1 VAALIYEACEVE
13 FRQRHKRG
21 LSGKF
26 QTEAGIS
33 RERRRKH
40 LGEEVVVMVT
50 HPLPLPAP
58 VLPRHERGRAVIAV
72 VPAGEDPFVNAM
84 LEMPFSVQKHAN
96 PLEWVA
102 SLALHFLMIGTLLLI
117 PLYFTDA
124 IDVRAFS
131 KTFLVGPPPPAP
143 PPAAAPVEKIVR
155 TLPKERFMKGG
166 RLTTPVVI
174 PREIAVLKE
183 APIPPDMSGMGVVGG
198 IPGGIPGGQVGGV
211 LGGIIGGTGTAAGPV
226 LTPPAP
232 VKKIVRI
239 GGQVKPPKQLFEP
252 DLAYPPVAKAARVQ
266 GTVTI
271 EAIIDE
277 RGDVVQ
283 AHAVDGSPLLVAAAL
298 QAVSQWKYEPTTL
311 NGQPVSVQMTVYV
324 KYHLQ

>member
-1 VAALIYEACEVE
+1 
-13 FRQRHKRG
+13 
-21 LSGKF
+21 
-26 QTEAGIS
+26 
-33 RERRRKH
+33 
-40 LGEEVVVMVT
+40 MVT
-50 HPLPLPAP
+50 HPLPMPAP
-58 VLPRHERGRAVIAV
+58 VLPRRDSERRRAVILK
-72 VPAGEDPFVNAM
+72 VPAGEDPFVKAM
-84 LEMPFSVQKHAN
+84 LETPFCEHKHAN

-102 SLALHFLMIGTLLLI
+102 SLALHVLMIGTLLLI

-124 IDVRAFS
+124 IDVRAFT

-155 TLPKERFMKGG
+155 TLPKERFMKAG

-174 PREIAVLKE
+174 PKEIAVLKE
-183 APIPPDMSGMGVVGG
+183 APLPPDMSGMGVVGG

-211 LGGIIGGTGTAAGPV
+211 LGGIIGGRGTAAGPV
-226 LTPPAP
+226 LAPPAP
-232 VKKIVRI
+232 VKKIVRV
-239 GGQVKPPKQLFEP
+239 GGLVKPPKQVSAPE
-252 DLAYPPVAKAARVQ
+252 LAYPPVAKAARMQ

-277 RGDVVQ
+277 HGDVVQ
-283 AHAVDGSPLLVAAAL
+283 AHAVDGPALLVAAAL

>member
-1 VAALIYEACEVE
+1 
-13 FRQRHKRG
+13 
-21 LSGKF
+21 
-26 QTEAGIS
+26 
-33 RERRRKH
+33 
-40 LGEEVVVMVT
+40 MVT
-50 HPLPLPAP
+50 HPLPMPAP
-58 VLPRHERGRAVIAV
+58 VLPRRDSERGRAVIAV
-72 VPAGEDPFVNAM
+72 VPAGEDPFVKAM
-84 LEMPFSVQKHAN
+84 LETPFCVHKHAN
-96 PLEWVA
+96 PMEWVA
-102 SLALHFLMIGTLLLI
+102 SLALHVLMIGTLLLI

-124 IDVRAFS
+124 IDVRAFT

-166 RLTTPVVI
+166 QLTTPVVI

-183 APIPPDMSGMGVVGG
+183 APLPPDTSGDGIVGG
-198 IPGGIPGGQVGGV
+198 VPGGIPGGQSGGV
-211 LGGIIGGTGTAAGPV
+211 LGGIIGGTGTANTGPV
-226 LTPPAP
+226 LAPPAP
-232 VKKIVRI
+232 VKKIVRV

-252 DLAYPPVAKAARVQ
+252 ALAYPPVAKAARVQ

-277 RGDVVQ
+277 HGDVVQ
-283 AHAVDGSPLLVAAAL
+283 AHAVDGPPLLVAAAL